1 MWTAYGPRT
10 GLESSGAMW
19 LFKRDRGR
27 APAASLAPA
36 TLPDTIDPP
45 LRLVSPDEFS
55 RAVGDAIERARD
67 NGGVCALVAWELRP
81 LPGAPVDPETIARS
95 ARLLLQ
101 RLRAEDVVT
110 RYDERRY
117 LALTAGADDLS
128 ARSAAFRLK
137 RDLGLA
143 FPDAGKWLA
152 GTAAYPRD
160 GETPAALIQAALR
173 DLEEDLWR

>member
-1 MWTAYGPRT
+1 
-10 GLESSGAMW
+10 MW
-19 LFKRDRGR
+19 LFKRDRGGT
-27 APAASLAPA
+27 AANLPRSVPLPA
-36 TLPDTIDPP
+36 TMEPP
-45 LRLVSPDEFS
+45 LRLAS
-55 RAVGDAIERARD
+55 RAEFLRAAADAIERARQ
-67 NGGVCALVAWELRP
+67 NGGSCAVVAWELRP
-81 LPGAPVDPETIARS
+81 LPGEAIDPETAVRS
-95 ARLLLQ
+95 ARLLVQ

-110 RYDERRY
+110 RYDERHY
-117 LALTAGADDLS
+117 LALAAEADDLS

-160 GETPAALIQAALR
+160 GETPAELIRAALA